1 VLPHGM
7 AILKNANVLNE
18 ISQRLSQPRRNYE
31 IHRSPE

>member
-1 VLPHGM
+1 VLPQGM

-18 ISQRLSQPRRNYE
+18 ISQRLNQLRRNYE